1 MNGSLLYVGNL
12 RAPEGGASGV
22 LIERDQ
28 GIRRVRHV
36 GALPARALPPDTT
49 RLDGG
54 GGVLIPALTDMGGFP
69 DRFRRRESLRA
80 EQAEAVACG
89 YGSLV
94 ELNPPEGAAGMNE
107 MLRRSEGG
115 QGRLI
120 PIAALPHAR
129 GEMASLVEAG
139 AVALS
144 DGGAAV
150 EDSALLYDLM
160 REAASLSLPL
170 ILSSACPGWTGQAR
184 AGRCARYFS
193 LAPLPDAAFELAVMR
208 ILLLAERSG
217 CRVHLSCLTTAGEL
231 AAVRAAKA
239 RGVAVS
245 CGVSPFHAA
254 LSEDALFLS
263 GSAAKL
269 SPPLPDEAGREA
281 ILAALA
287 DGTVDCLAS
296 YHLPC
301 RRWEKQVPPEQAV
314 AGAPSYRTAL
324 GVGLRWLVGTGVLSL
339 PRLIAMM
346 SEIPASLLGRES
358 GLAVG
363 GEAAFAV
370 LGDGEEW
377 TVGEGGNE
385 AELLSPFSGQTLRGR
400 IIHRFFDG
408 RWS

>member
-1 MNGSLLYVGNL
+1 VDLENNAFLVTRKGGNQVVLYFP
-12 RAPEGGASGV
+12 PEVAEA
-22 LIERDQ
+22 LAEYLEERDT
-28 GIRRVRHV
+28 IE
-36 GALPARALPPDTT
+36 ALP
-49 RLDGG
+49 G
-54 GGVLIPALTDMGGFP
+54 
-69 DRFRRRESLRA
+69 
-80 EQAEAVACG
+80 
-89 YGSLV
+89 
-94 ELNPPEGAAGMNE
+94 
-107 MLRRSEGG
+107 
-115 QGRLI
+115 
-120 PIAALPHAR
+120 H
-129 GEMASLVEAG
+129 
-139 AVALS
+139 
-144 DGGAAV
+144 
-150 EDSALLYDLM
+150 
-160 REAASLSLPL
+160 
-170 ILSSACPGWTGQAR
+170 
-184 AGRCARYFS
+184 
-193 LAPLPDAAFELAVMR
+193 
-208 ILLLAERSG
+208 
-217 CRVHLSCLTTAGEL
+217 
-231 AAVRAAKA
+231 
-239 RGVAVS
+239 
-245 CGVSPFHAA
+245 
-254 LSEDALFLS
+254 EDALFLS